1 MVTRSRERTVDSR
14 RESLTE
20 KKKDASVKAVVGEAV
35 EQLFAKDAFLLK
47 ADVAERTV
55 AARLAVYLEPHFP
68 QHHVNVEYNRHGL
81 HPKRLKLPAY
91 GGEKLILP
99 DVVVHRQG
107 HDENNLLVI
116 QVKKETNN
124 ESREYDRAAYCRH
137 EAGLRLHVGCLDRPP
152 CRAGSNDRKAH
163 LEWL

>member
-1 MVTRSRERTVDSR
+1 
-14 RESLTE
+14 LTE

-35 EQLFAKDAFLLK
+35 EQLFAKEAFLLE

-68 QHHVNVEYNRHGL
+68 QHQVNVEYNRHGL

-124 ESREYDRAAYCRH
+124 ESREYDRAVI
-137 EAGLRLHVGCLDRPP
+137 AGMKQDYGYMWGVLIDLP
-152 CRAGSNDRKAH
+152 AGPGATNRKAH

>member
-1 MVTRSRERTVDSR
+1 M
-14 RESLTE
+14 TE

-35 EQLFAKDAFLLK
+35 EELFAKDAFLLE

-124 ESREYDRAAYCRH
+124 ESREYDHAVITGMKQDYGYMWGVLIDLP
-137 EAGLRLHVGCLDRPP
+137 AGPG
-152 CRAGSNDRKAH
+152 ATNRKAH